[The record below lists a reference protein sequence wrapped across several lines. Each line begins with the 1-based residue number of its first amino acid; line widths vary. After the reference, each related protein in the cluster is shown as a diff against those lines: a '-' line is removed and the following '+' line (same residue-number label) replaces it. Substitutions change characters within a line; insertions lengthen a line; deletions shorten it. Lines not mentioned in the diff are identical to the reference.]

1 MEMLFSLKD
10 DKEVKPTETL
20 WRENGFFKDQRTD
33 LTITK
38 ANFPE
43 NTLVYINNGTVSAV
57 KGGHAIYLD
66 FFNVIISQ
74 ILPVANHP
82 ADIDLGNHKYQDN
95 EVLLYVPLYNT
106 ENGLYRGLD
115 KKFVNIILRG
125 DINETLY
132 SYDHNKEKSK
142 ILYCLNKQPLP
153 NIFQCTAFKKHMSYL
168 LDQKKLQFSKMFMFL
183 SSTLDQKEELNQY
196 LNNVN
201 LHPIDVSYDKLKAYN
216 NHEDFN
222 PPDLDNSSE
231 RNKIKKIF
239 YSFMKEATDA
249 SNHNLIRNS
258 NAFLSKGGKIVPEFE
273 FSWVNDAFAESQQK
287 YQLGY

>member
-20 WRENGFFKDQRTD
+20 WRENGFFKDQGTD

-43 NTLVYINNGTVSAV
+43 TTLVYINSSTVSAV
-57 KGGHAIYLD
+57 KGGYEIYLD
-66 FFNVIISQ
+66 YVILAH
-74 ILPVANHP
+74 ILPVVNP
-82 ADIDLGNHKYQDN
+82 SADIDLGNHKYQDN

-196 LNNVN
+196 SNNVN
-201 LHPIDVSYDKLKAYN
+201 LHPIDVSYDKLKVYN

-222 PPDLDNSSE
+222 PADLDNSSE

>member
-10 DKEVKPTETL
+10 DKEVKPTENL

-196 LNNVN
+196 SNNVN

-222 PPDLDNSSE
+222 PADLDNSSE

>member
-1 MEMLFSLKD
+1 MLFMSKEATNKDERLKMEMLFSLKD
-10 DKEVKPTETL
+10 DKEVKPTESL
-20 WRENGFFKDQRTD
+20 WRKNEFFKHQRTD

-115 KKFVNIILRG
+115 KKFANIILRG
-125 DINETLY
+125 DINETFY
-132 SYDHNKEKSK
+132 SYGH
-142 ILYCLNKQPLP
+142 
-153 NIFQCTAFKKHMSYL
+153 
-168 LDQKKLQFSKMFMFL
+168 
-183 SSTLDQKEELNQY
+183 
-196 LNNVN
+196 
-201 LHPIDVSYDKLKAYN
+201 DK
-216 NHEDFN
+216 
-222 PPDLDNSSE
+222 
-231 RNKIKKIF
+231 
-239 YSFMKEATDA
+239 
-249 SNHNLIRNS
+249 
-258 NAFLSKGGKIVPEFE
+258 
-273 FSWVNDAFAESQQK
+273 
-287 YQLGY
+287 

>member
-1 MEMLFSLKD
+1 MLFSLKD

-196 LNNVN
+196 SNNVN

-222 PPDLDNSSE
+222 PADLDNSSE

>member
-196 LNNVN
+196 SNNVN

-222 PPDLDNSSE
+222 PADLDNSSE